1 MNIHPP
7 LRQRYAAYPFRE
19 PEPEPD
25 QAEIAN
31 LLTLWTIAIAEGW
44 NKTPEGDQLRER
56 VAGLLDAEIPDAP

>member
-1 MNIHPP
+1 MNVSAKPTGMWTSYCP
-7 LRQRYAAYPFRE
+7 
-19 PEPEPD
+19 PEPPAPD